1 MPSTSSRPSARELLG
16 GRWAIS
22 LRGWLIF
29 SALIL
34 VIGPPAVKSQLDVPV
49 QTIVVI
55 ALTGWLLMSVL
66 HLAGHL
72 TIFRNRRTAP
82 RHVAWIIGLGV
93 VAGVARA
100 AIAFALPESRA
111 ALGDGWS
118 GVVTAMLYFVP
129 ITVLAV
135 VLITYLLAVTDWYAS
150 ERTRLLRF
158 EVDAEAARLR
168 AVGALNAARAVITTR
183 IQTARTSS
191 CVSNRKTGQR
201 LWPRAGPHP

>member
-1 MPSTSSRPSARELLG
+1 MSQPQNLPELLQARLKLG
-16 GRWAIS
+16 LFNWGKRTLIWSMALALLARVVPGLWFLLI
-22 LRGWLIF
+22 GWLIF

-100 AIAFALPESRA
+100 AIAFALPEPRQGAGGGRRDPALCGADAAAGLGPGAERVHLHQPERAIQSRA
-111 ALGDGWS
+111 GR
-118 GVVTAMLYFVP
+118 V
-129 ITVLAV
+129 
-135 VLITYLLAVTDWYAS
+135 
-150 ERTRLLRF
+150 
-158 EVDAEAARLR
+158 
-168 AVGALNAARAVITTR
+168 
-183 IQTARTSS
+183 
-191 CVSNRKTGQR
+191 
-201 LWPRAGPHP
+201 